1 LCYLQFETGLIRSY
15 IETYISGLL
24 RLLGLWMESFR
35 KLRPITGGL
44 RTFVVLKKKLK
55 KCCSCMN
62 LKNTI
67 DVAFVSHP
75 NLRRDICD
83 TNCSCTDLGI
93 HWLHAIEDY
102 CPDRFFWATRFLFC
116 FSLFFCFSAV
126 RWPPRQLLSVGLRKS
141 TASYRIVSYH
151 GPTFLLNLVA
161 PYPYTASSVT
171 PFIILTRFK
180 PIPIIS
186 SFLSSIF
193 PSLFPS
199 F

>member
-1 LCYLQFETGLIRSY
+1 
-15 IETYISGLL
+15 
-24 RLLGLWMESFR
+24 
-35 KLRPITGGL
+35 
-44 RTFVVLKKKLK
+44 
-55 KCCSCMN
+55 MN

-67 DVAFVSHP
+67 DVAFVSHQKLTTWH
-75 NLRRDICD
+75 LR
-83 TNCSCTDLGI
+83 NKLLM
-93 HWLHAIEDY
+93 HWPRHTLTACHRGLL
-102 CPDRFFWATRFLFC
+102 PGPFLLSYSVFVFS
-116 FSLFFCFSAV
+116 FSLFFRFSAV

-186 SFLSSIF
+186 SFLSSS
-193 PSLFPS
+193 SLHYFHRFSVRRHRRVSIHLSVSNNSESYYEMAKRRITQTTPHNIAKE